1 MWMTPGAV
9 RPSTERWSDRLPPG
23 GCKVPPSPL
32 HAYSQGESGGR
43 EGGMEMRPSQ
53 LSRTAVPLL
62 PPGLARGQRGVS
74 RLVVGTDFSLR
85 SEFALARALR
95 LPLAHGSV
103 FCVLHVAPVLD
114 GQEGPGG
121 TLSGARCLRKA
132 VSSVCRRLRNRV
144 DIDVRE
150 ELGRGDPVEVASA
163 VARMSGAE
171 LVVLGRP
178 HVTYPVRALAEDSTV
193 RRMVRKLG
201 VSVLVVVPHPVRP
214 YGRPLVAVDFSR
226 ESRRALELT
235 LRLCPAPALVDVLHV
250 VDTAAQEAELR
261 RAHAPAE
268 RWLLLRQEREYQA
281 RVALGRF
288 LAPYREAGRELEV
301 RVRCGE
307 PAEEGILAEALERG
321 SDLLALAMS
330 AVEARTPLT
339 EQVLARAG
347 CDVLVS
353 RHLPPAS

>member
-1 MWMTPGAV
+1 MRSSQFS
-9 RPSTERWSDRLPPG
+9 RPAL
-23 GCKVPPSPL
+23 
-32 HAYSQGESGGR
+32 
-43 EGGMEMRPSQ
+43 
-53 LSRTAVPLL
+53 PLL
-62 PPGLARGQRGVS
+62 PPGLARGQRGLS
-74 RLVVGTDFSLR
+74 RVVVGTDFTLR

-95 LPLAHGSV
+95 LPLGHGGV

-114 GQEGPGG
+114 GQGGPGG
-121 TLSGARCLRKA
+121 TQSGERCLRKA
-132 VSSVCRRLRNRV
+132 VASVCRRLRNRV
-144 DIDVRE
+144 DVEVRE
-150 ELGRGDPVEVASA
+150 ELGHGDPVEVASA
-163 VARMSGAE
+163 VALASGAE
-171 LVVLGRP
+171 LVVVGRP
-178 HVTYPVRALAEDSTV
+178 HVTYPVRELAAESTV
-193 RRMVRKLG
+193 RRMARRLG

-235 LRLCPAPALVDVLHV
+235 LRLCPAPAPVDVLHV
-250 VDTAAQEAELR
+250 ADIGEQEAALR
-261 RAHAPAE
+261 RANAPAE
-268 RWLLLRQEREYQA
+268 RGLMLRQEREDQA

-307 PAEEGILAEALERG
+307 PAEGILAEASERG

-339 EQVLARAG
+339 ERVLARAG

-353 RHLPPAS
+353 RHLLPAS

>member
-1 MWMTPGAV
+1 
-9 RPSTERWSDRLPPG
+9 
-23 GCKVPPSPL
+23 
-32 HAYSQGESGGR
+32 
-43 EGGMEMRPSQ
+43 MRSSQ
-53 LSRTAVPLL
+53 LSRPALPLL
-62 PPGLARGQRGVS
+62 PPGLVRGQRGLS
-74 RLVVGTDFSLR
+74 RVVVGTDFSLR

-95 LPLAHGSV
+95 LPLGHGGV

-114 GQEGPGG
+114 GQQGPGG
-121 TLSGARCLRKA
+121 ALSGERCLRKA
-132 VSSVCRRLRNRV
+132 VASVCRRLRNRV
-144 DIDVRE
+144 DVEVQE
-150 ELGRGDPVEVASA
+150 ELGRGDPVEVASV
-163 VARMSGAE
+163 VALASGAE

-178 HVTYPVRALAEDSTV
+178 HVTYPVRELAAESMV
-193 RRMVRKLG
+193 RRMVRRLG

-235 LRLCPAPALVDVLHV
+235 LRLCPAPAPVDVLHV
-250 VDTAAQEAELR
+250 VDTQAEEAALR
-261 RAHAPAE
+261 RANAPAE
-268 RWLLLRQEREYQA
+268 RWLMLRQERESQA

-288 LAPYREAGRELEV
+288 LAPYREAGRALEV

-307 PAEEGILAEALERG
+307 PAEEILAEATELG

-339 EQVLARAG
+339 EWVLAHAG